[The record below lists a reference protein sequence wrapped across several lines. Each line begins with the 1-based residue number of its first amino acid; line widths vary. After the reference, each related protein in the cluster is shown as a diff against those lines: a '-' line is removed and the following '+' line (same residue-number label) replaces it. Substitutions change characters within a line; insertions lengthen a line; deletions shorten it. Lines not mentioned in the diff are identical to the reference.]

1 MVLTLSSTY
10 IPPANTH
17 LTPADQILV
26 AKPLTDLAKD
36 AVASAGP
43 AAVYHPSADAE
54 PMQSLEAIDTWVGRS
69 ASRAL
74 PRIIEIAKGAQS
86 VLNVTFKTFQSTL
99 AATYPDL
106 AGTKYGFTV
115 EADGA
120 LKVLNEA
127 GQLSSSQTQRL
138 TLLLNQSK
146 DLKAAAITFR
156 DASIDMVDADSP
168 WSGNYLGR
176 YSLTKENFAAT
187 IDLVPLFNKPGSVPP
202 QEYADGFFF
211 SQLEYKGELAT
222 RETETAMFERRGAQG
237 LASLY

>member
-1 MVLTLSSTY
+1 M
-10 IPPANTH
+10 
-17 LTPADQILV
+17 
-26 AKPLTDLAKD
+26 
-36 AVASAGP
+36 ASAGP

-86 VLNVTFKTFQSTL
+86 VLNATFKTFQSTL

-127 GQLSSSQTQRL
+127 GQLSSSQSTDETRV
-138 TLLLNQSK
+138 
-146 DLKAAAITFR
+146 R
-156 DASIDMVDADSP
+156 AS
-168 WSGNYLGR
+168 
-176 YSLTKENFAAT
+176 FAPA
-187 IDLVPLFNKPGSVPP
+187 
-202 QEYADGFFF
+202 
-211 SQLEYKGELAT
+211 
-222 RETETAMFERRGAQG
+222 
-237 LASLY
+237 

>member
-86 VLNVTFKTFQSTL
+86 VLNATFKTFQSTL

-202 QEYADGFFF
+202 QEYADGFF
-211 SQLEYKGELAT
+211 SASWSTKAKRGHA
-222 RETETAMFERRGAQG
+222 RDGNSDVERRGAQG

>member
-86 VLNVTFKTFQSTL
+86 VLNATFKTFQSTL

-168 WSGNYLGR
+168 WELLG
-176 YSLTKENFAAT
+176 
-187 IDLVPLFNKPGSVPP
+187 PLQPD
-202 QEYADGFFF
+202 Q
-211 SQLEYKGELAT
+211 GEL
-222 RETETAMFERRGAQG
+222 RRHD
-237 LASLY
+237 

>member
-10 IPPANTH
+10 IPSANTH

-86 VLNVTFKTFQSTL
+86 VLNATFKTFQSTL

-115 EADGA
+115 EADGT

-127 GQLSSSQTQRL
+127 GQLSSSQSTDETRV
-138 TLLLNQSK
+138 
-146 DLKAAAITFR
+146 R
-156 DASIDMVDADSP
+156 AS
-168 WSGNYLGR
+168 
-176 YSLTKENFAAT
+176 FAPA
-187 IDLVPLFNKPGSVPP
+187 
-202 QEYADGFFF
+202 
-211 SQLEYKGELAT
+211 
-222 RETETAMFERRGAQG
+222 
-237 LASLY
+237 